1 MGNFERGE
9 ELTLEDGSVYLI
21 VDAFKKD
28 DKEYLYIISES
39 DEKVTTIVEVRD
51 DTLYRLKDEK
61 EFNDVYNELV
71 ERNREEINKYLEEI
85 NEN

>member
-1 MGNFERGE
+1 MGNFEKGE